1 MIHLLVEPSPSPTD
15 VSIDP
20 THAGSPGF
28 LGFVFTFLLAVA
40 LVFLF
45 LSLTKQL
52 RVVDRRAKKLG
63 LDDDEPGDDRTS
75 EPHADLGLVDAGAA
89 GPDSEVDADVAVAP
103 WEYVE
108 DEQTPDPP
116 RESSPAAKFTSI
128 RSKIRAASAGFMF
141 S

>member
-1 MIHLLVEPSPSPTD
+1 MIAALLLVAPTPSPSPSD
-15 VSIDP
+15 VNIDGSP
-20 THAGSPGF
+20 VGSPGF

-63 LDDDEPGDDRTS
+63 LDDDEAGDDRTAG
-75 EPHADLGLVDAGAA
+75 PHADLGL
-89 GPDSEVDADVAVAP
+89 VDADVAVAP

-108 DEQTPDPP
+108 DEQAPDPP
-116 RESSPAAKFTSI
+116 RGSGPDEPGPAGGS
-128 RSKIRAASAGFMF
+128 R
-141 S
+141 

>member
-1 MIHLLVEPSPSPTD
+1 MLTVAPSPYPSPSGVAVTA
-15 VSIDP
+15 SQG
-20 THAGSPGF
+20 GSPGF

-63 LDDDEPGDDRTS
+63 LDDDEAGDDRTAG
-75 EPHADLGLVDAGAA
+75 PHADLGLVDAGAA

-116 RESSPAAKFTSI
+116 RESSPDEPGP
-128 RSKIRAASAGFMF
+128 AGG
-141 S
+141 SR

>member
-1 MIHLLVEPSPSPTD
+1 MIAALLLVAPTPSPSPSD
-15 VSIDP
+15 VNIDGSP
-20 THAGSPGF
+20 VGSPGF

-63 LDDDEPGDDRTS
+63 LDDDEPGDDRT
-75 EPHADLGLVDAGAA
+75 EGPHADLGLVDAGAA

-108 DEQTPDPP
+108 DEQTPD
-116 RESSPAAKFTSI
+116 RQRGTSPDEPGPGP
-128 RSKIRAASAGFMF
+128 AGG
-141 S
+141 SR